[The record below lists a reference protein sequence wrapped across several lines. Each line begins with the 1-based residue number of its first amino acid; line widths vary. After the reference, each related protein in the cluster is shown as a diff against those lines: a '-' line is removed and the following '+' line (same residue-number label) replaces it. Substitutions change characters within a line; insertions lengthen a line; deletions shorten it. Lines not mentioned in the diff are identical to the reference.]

1 MAGSQVHKLPFE
13 KLLVWHSAKD
23 FTLNIYGISKTFPPD
38 ERFGLTNQMNRAA
51 VSVMSNLAEGSAR
64 TSKKDQAHFSQIAY
78 SSLMEVACQ
87 IQLAHELGYCALE
100 SFQRIREQ
108 ILELSS
114 KINALRRSQLK
125 EA

>member
-1 MAGSQVHKLPFE
+1 MAMTQEHRFPFE

-23 FTLNIYGISKTFPPD
+23 FAKSIYGITVHFPQD
-38 ERFGLTNQMNRAA
+38 ERFGLTSQMNRAA
-51 VSVMSNLAEGSAR
+51 VSVMSNLAEGSSR
-64 TSKKDQAHFSQIAY
+64 ISRKDQAHFSQIAY

-87 IQLAHELGYCALE
+87 TQLAHELGFCSAE
-100 SFQRIREQ
+100 SYKLVREQ

>member
-1 MAGSQVHKLPFE
+1 MPEFQEHKLPFE
-13 KLLVWHSAKD
+13 KLLVWSSAKD
-23 FTLNIYGISKTFPPD
+23 VTKNIYGITRNFPVD

-87 IQLAHELGYCALE
+87 LQLAHELGYCSLE
-100 SFQRIREQ
+100 SFQWIRQQ

-114 KINALRRSQLK
+114 KINALRRTQLK
-125 EA
+125 EV